1 MIENLGSLLMQ
12 RIEIQRQ
19 LGNRIVTRE
28 DGRRLRDLIEQ
39 RLNDPPVV
47 VDFEGLQVTS
57 VSFFDEAF
65 GALVLR
71 MGDNQLLHDVRF
83 ERIDKFDLALVK
95 DIISSRAR
103 EASVVSRKNL

>member
-1 MIENLGSLLMQ
+1 MQ
-12 RIEIQRQ
+12 RIEVQRQ

-28 DGRRLRDLIEQ
+28 DGRRLRDLIE
-39 RLNDPPVV
+39 RGLNSPPVV

-65 GALVLR
+65 GALALR
-71 MGDNQLLHDVRF
+71 MGDTKLLDDVRF
-83 ERIDKFDLALVK
+83 ERMDKFDLALVK

-103 EASVVSRKNL
+103 EAKARRTLMT